1 MRESARE
8 DNSLTINIRLHLRHI
23 SGLSSKAKSLTVSLD
38 PSISV
43 AKVRELLA
51 DAMALPTEELVLI
64 FSVFFSPL
72 LSHCCCRFLTVLL
85 ISLETLLWRETASR
99 G

>member
-51 DAMALPTEELVLI
+51 DAMALPTEELVFI
-64 FSVFFSPL
+64 KKNNVFL
-72 LSHCCCRFLTVLL
+72 RRRFLNFLSIL
-85 ISLETLLWRETASR
+85 
-99 G
+99 